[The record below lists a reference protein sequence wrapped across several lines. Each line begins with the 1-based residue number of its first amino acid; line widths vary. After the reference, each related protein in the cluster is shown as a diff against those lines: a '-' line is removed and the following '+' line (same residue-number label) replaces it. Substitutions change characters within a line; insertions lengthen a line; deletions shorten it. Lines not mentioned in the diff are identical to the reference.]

1 MLATTTM
8 ATVATTTRAR
18 IVSRAGDA
26 GDASRSSRARAGGR
40 RRGEWMRRTRRGV
53 VAREAATSAADAATA
68 ASDDVVIAEETTL
81 LSNENGAYTVRG
93 RMRVRGTEAVSVY
106 NLLTDYEAS
115 PRVFRAV
122 RSVEGVEGEGDECVA
137 TNVYIR
143 QECEWRFFVFG
154 GAFPCTFEV
163 EERDEEM
170 KMKCSLAP
178 KQRGMGFL
186 RQFEGSWSVENTSD
200 GVEIEHVLM
209 VQPKLTP
216 PYASKIFVQQVEQ
229 IMKDIAKEIAS
240 WRGAVYEAPPHRR

>member
-1 MLATTTM
+1 MTTTATTTP
-8 ATVATTTRAR
+8 TTRAP
-18 IVSRAGDA
+18 VHARARGA
-26 GDASRSSRARAGGR
+26 HASSGSSRARVGRCARVESTRTTRGG
-40 RRGEWMRRTRRGV
+40 
-53 VAREAATSAADAATA
+53 ALEAVSEPEAPT
-68 ASDDVVIAEETTL
+68 ASDDDDVVVVAEETMCEL
-81 LSNENGAYTVRG
+81 LSNKNGAYTVRG

-122 RSVEGVEGEGDECVA
+122 RSVEGVECEGDECVA

-143 QECEWRFFVFG
+143 QECEWKFFVFG

-178 KQRGMGFL
+178 KQRGVGFL
-186 RQFEGSWSVENTSD
+186 RQFEGSWSVENASD

-229 IMKDIAKEIAS
+229 IMDDVAKEVAS